1 MTFFPSIR
9 VVFASGALLSAVL
22 LPASATE
29 PVQLITVDEAQLP
42 TSESDGI
49 ARNITRGPGVDT
61 VAPSAVGIAGVF
73 RFAVKFKPRN
83 GVEIDPEG
91 VRVTYLREPHIDL
104 TARLKEFISADGID
118 APAVV
123 APVGEHVIEI
133 EAVDKEGRTGRGQVT
148 LTVTSPQ

>member
-1 MTFFPSIR
+1 MTLSPRIQTLL
-9 VVFASGALLSAVL
+9 AAGAILSAAL

-29 PVQLITVDEAQLP
+29 PVQLITTEEAQLP
-42 TSESDGI
+42 SSESDGI
-49 ARNITRGPGVDT
+49 VRNITRGPGVDA
-61 VAPSAVGIAGVF
+61 VAPSPVGVTGSF

-83 GVEIDPEG
+83 GVEIDPET

-123 APVGEHVIEI
+123 APAGEHVIEI

-148 LTVTSPQ
+148 LTVTSP